1 MKKFLLSMV
10 AVLVSVAASAWTVKF
25 TNPQGWS
32 NVNVYAWEEGVG
44 ECTEGWP
51 GSPMTQDGDVWTFT
65 GTGTPN
71 KIIFNNV
78 SSQTNDLKFVD
89 NSTYDMD
96 GVIGAV
102 IEYGDI

>member
-1 MKKFLLSMV
+1 
-10 AVLVSVAASAWTVKF
+10 
-25 TNPQGWS
+25 
-32 NVNVYAWEEGVG
+32 
-44 ECTEGWP
+44 
-51 GSPMTQDGDVWTFT
+51 MTQDGDVWTFT

-96 GVIGAV
+96 GVVGAV